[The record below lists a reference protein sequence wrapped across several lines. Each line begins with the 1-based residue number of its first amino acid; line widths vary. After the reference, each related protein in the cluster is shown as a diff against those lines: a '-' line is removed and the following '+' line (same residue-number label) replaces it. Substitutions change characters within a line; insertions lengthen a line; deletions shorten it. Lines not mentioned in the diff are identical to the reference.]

1 MRAGSAVAGS
11 SGPSNS
17 RQPPSRSSHVALL
30 YDRESHVGIK
40 ADSSHSRTRSY
51 DVDAS
56 SVSLGHKAAEPKLI
70 VVCSRLATRPRCAPE
85 TNFRHAGLARTGPY
99 RMNAAFMRLGR
110 HERGIHVVSLASA
123 APQRRARSGPEP
135 PPAARPELT

>member
-1 MRAGSAVAGS
+1 MPAGSAVAGS
-11 SGPSNS
+11 SCPSNS

-30 YDRESHVGIK
+30 YDRESHVGMK

-56 SVSLGHKAAEPKLI
+56 SVSLGHNVAEPKLI
-70 VVCSRLATRPRCAPE
+70 VVCSRLATRPRRALE
-85 TNFRHAGLARTGPY
+85 TDFRLPDLASTGPY
-99 RMNAAFMRLGR
+99 CMNAAFMRLGR

-123 APQRRARSGPEP
+123 AP
-135 PPAARPELT
+135 